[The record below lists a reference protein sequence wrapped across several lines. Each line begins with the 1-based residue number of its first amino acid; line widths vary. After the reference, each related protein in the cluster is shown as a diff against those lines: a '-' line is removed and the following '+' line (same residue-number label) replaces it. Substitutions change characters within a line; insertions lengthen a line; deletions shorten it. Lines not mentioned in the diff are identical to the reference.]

1 MLIVLMFSFTAC
13 FDTQEKEKTQED
25 NDNGDDS
32 GDDNGEMGGDYEAI
46 YCRGTLVLNLS
57 EEPTDYIVVKKAK
70 RFLKYLSK
78 TKTITFS
85 PVGLRMLTLLSR
97 TISLLP

>member
-25 NDNGDDS
+25 NDNGDD
-32 GDDNGEMGGDYEAI
+32 NGEMGGDDEAI
-46 YCRGTLVLNLS
+46 YCRVTLVLNLS
-57 EEPTDYIVVKKAK
+57 EEPTDYIVIKKAK

>member
-1 MLIVLMFSFTAC
+1 M
-13 FDTQEKEKTQED
+13 KKKKTQED

-32 GDDNGEMGGDYEAI
+32 GDDNGEMGGDDEAI
-46 YCRGTLVLNLS
+46 YCRVTLVLNLS
-57 EEPTDYIVVKKAK
+57 EEPTDYIVIKKKAK